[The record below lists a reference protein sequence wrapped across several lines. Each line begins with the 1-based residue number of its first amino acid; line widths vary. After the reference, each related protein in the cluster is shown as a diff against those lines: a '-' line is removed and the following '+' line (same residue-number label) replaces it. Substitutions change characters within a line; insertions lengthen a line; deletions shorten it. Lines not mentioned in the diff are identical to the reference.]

1 MKNLTG
7 ALALFLLLV
16 HAASA
21 EAKVVEQDK
30 AFRVAS
36 GFVAAHSN
44 GLRSAS
50 SIELVYTATAAAGLD
65 EALRS
70 LAGRPL
76 FYVYNVQG
84 KAGFVMVS
92 ADDNAIPILAYAA
105 QGEFEPDN
113 MPGNLKSWLSVY
125 EKEISGLAEN
135 ENAAA
140 GEALA
145 GWDVW
150 LKAATRAP
158 SAVVLLPTA
167 EWDQTE
173 PYNNL
178 CPEDGPGRALAGC
191 VATAMG
197 VIMKYHQWPEKG
209 TGSHS
214 YTTQSLQIPL
224 SADFNVAYDWDNMP
238 DAYNRRWSAAQ
249 RQAVATLIY
258 HCGVAANMDY
268 TYEASGSS
276 GWDASRA
283 LTDYFGFDQGLS
295 MICRD
300 LYTTAEWYD
309 LLRNE
314 LNENRPLLY
323 GGNTKDE
330 EGHLFVIDGYDSQDY
345 FHVNWGWSGI
355 ANGYYQ
361 LSALEPTQQGAGGS
375 REGEGY
381 DFLQD
386 AIIGLQ
392 KATRL
397 SQPNHEFYFPEA
409 GDFDVYGL
417 STDVDVITR
426 DRPFKLR
433 FSYVF
438 DYGRRDF
445 DGAMGFFVVDSNGYR
460 KTELETFRYRLEAGY
475 GLYDDVGE
483 TYTLASEIEKG
494 DKIRMFYNSNGR
506 QWKPVRG
513 TQHTVVELP
522 LGTPLP
528 VSVEAPAAIPH
539 PTQATVDE
547 GNLRI
552 LLADGEALREARLF
566 SLSGRLLETFRPSAL
581 SGAQPFF
588 PLYNIPSGIY
598 IISIHLTKNAHS
610 YRRNHIFLNK

>member
-7 ALALFLLLV
+7 ALALFLLLI

-36 GFVAAHSN
+36 GFVAAQSN

-50 SIELVYTATAAAGLD
+50 SIELVYTATARPPD

-70 LAGRPL
+70 LGGRPL
-76 FYVYNVQG
+76 FYVYNVQD

-92 ADDNAIPILAYAA
+92 ADDHAIPILAYAA

-113 MPGNLKSWLSVY
+113 MPANLKAWLSVY
-125 EKEISGLAEN
+125 EKEISALAEN
-135 ENAAA
+135 DKAAA
-140 GEALA
+140 GEALP
-145 GWDVW
+145 GWEVW
-150 LKAATRAP
+150 PEADTRAP
-158 SAVVLLPTA
+158 SAIVLLPTA
-167 EWDQTE
+167 EWDQTA
-173 PYNNL
+173 PFNNL
-178 CPEDGPGRALAGC
+178 CPQDGPERALAGC

-197 VIMKYHQWPEKG
+197 IIMKYHQWPEKG

-214 YTTQSLQIPL
+214 YTTQSLQIRL

-238 DAYNRRWSAAQ
+238 DEAYNRRWSAARQ
-249 RQAVATLIY
+249 QAVATLIY

-268 TYEASGSS
+268 TREGSGSS

-295 MICRD
+295 MVCRD
-300 LYTTAEWYD
+300 LYTTAEWYN
-309 LLRNE
+309 LLQNE

-323 GGNTKDE
+323 GGSTEDE
-330 EGHLFVIDGYDSQDY
+330 EGHLFVVDGYDSQDY

-361 LSALEPTQQGAGGS
+361 LSALDPSRQGAGGS
-375 REGEGY
+375 SKGY

-392 KATRL
+392 KATSL
-397 SQPNHEFYFPEA
+397 SQPTHEFYFLEA

-426 DRPFKLR
+426 DQPFKLR

-445 DGAMGFFVVDSNGYR
+445 DGAMGFFVVDTNGYR
-460 KTELETFRYRLEAGY
+460 KTELETFRYRLEADY
-475 GLYDDVGE
+475 VLYDDVGE
-483 TYTLASEIEKG
+483 TYTIASEIEKG
-494 DKIRMFYNSNGR
+494 DKIRMFYNSSGT

-528 VSVEAPAAIPH
+528 VAVETPAAIPG
-539 PTQATVDE
+539 QAHVTIDG

-552 LLADGEALREARLF
+552 LLAEGEALREARIF
-566 SLSGRLLETFRPSAL
+566 SLSGRLLQTFRPSGL
-581 SGAQPFF
+581 SGTQRSF

-598 IISIHLTKNAHS
+598 IISIQLSKNARS
-610 YRRNHIFLNK
+610 YRRNHIVLNK